1 VIGLA
6 AAALALPA
14 RTPRHAPESNHAAPF
29 APSLLPS
36 TSGSP
41 VDCVIVAPDSL
52 ADIYQRLADY
62 QTRTGRTTV
71 VRGLSTIRAL
81 DPRSNDLAQAVR
93 SFLRSAYQLWGIR
106 WAILAGDHEAI
117 PLRLVRVLSPAPED
131 IPSDAYY
138 ADLDGTWDGNG
149 NGIYGEVADS
159 LDMVSDI
166 AVGRLSA
173 NTRAEATTMV
183 NRALR
188 YVTGV
193 STASV
198 GQNLML
204 AEVLFPQNWVP
215 GQSISSDGAEQAEM
229 LVARTP
235 GCVASQRIYENY
247 TAYPGSQ
254 AFTKANAMSAIAQ
267 GNHIVAHYGH
277 GSRSQLS
284 FGDAIITAPEL
295 ASIQTGDSTALW
307 IANNCASAA
316 VDFDCVAERMVR
328 AANGGTLAYVG
339 ATREAW
345 PGNSAEIAN
354 GIFDRLF
361 GSSPLLLGDAIEG
374 ARSVMLPAAR
384 SETLARWGYFETIL
398 LGVPSLEIWRC
409 VPVPLTVTRPG
420 SVPIGAGGFAVTVRK
435 SGAPV
440 ESALVVAWKAG
451 EEYRAV
457 YTNASG
463 QATVPFHPA
472 SVGSF
477 SLAVTSK
484 GCIPSL
490 DSLTVSASSPALYVF
505 LGAAA
510 RDDLGGDG
518 DGTVGAGEQF
528 GIGGSIRNAGGSAG
542 AGPLTITLQSLT
554 SGVAVDVGGGA
565 APALGSGAQ
574 TAVPAN
580 LRAHAL
586 ATPLSARAER
596 LRVIVG
602 DGVRSDT
609 TQIALAVGAPAPLV
623 AGNLFSDTG
632 TGNGNG
638 VLDPGETASL
648 AYTVGNDGG
657 ARARGVTVQ
666 VLNPASGVTIIDTN
680 AALGDVAAGTT
691 ATTPALKFQVA
702 AVPAGRFFDLR
713 LQDSYGHSWTFP
725 IEHSAPV
732 QPGAPHVEA
741 SSVNRITI
749 GWSPVVA
756 PDLMG
761 YRVYRGPNDT
771 STPQAVTALPTRR
784 IPSYEDGGLSNLTS
798 YRYQVSAVDSSG
810 NEGPRSPIL
819 LASTTPPSL
828 TGWPVPM
835 GQSTSSSVC
844 LADLNG
850 DHRPEVIVG
859 AEYLYVLRPDGTDWF
874 DGDQNPIT
882 SGVFS
887 TALHYI
893 PSSPAAADLDFDGI
907 PEIIAASWNDSTV
920 GVWRSNGT
928 MMPGWPRKGAA
939 PFWSV
944 PAVGEID
951 GDGGMEICVGS
962 NSPRLYAWNS
972 DGSEVL
978 NGDNDPSTQGVY
990 YVPVGTVISSPAI
1003 ADIDKDGVREVVFGT
1018 SAGYVYALRYGVPLS
1033 GWPFVA
1039 SGLMSSSPAI
1049 GDIIPGGG
1057 LEVAM
1062 ACSNDSVYVL
1072 TSSGARAPGW
1082 PQPLELTPGNGR
1094 VPSPALAPLRK
1105 HLGDPSLCVIICGA
1119 DGKLTAFGPTGN
1131 TLPGWGSVQLGAN
1144 AATEAS
1150 PAVADIDGDGALEV
1164 LIGAE
1169 DRRLYAFR
1177 FDGTPVSGFPI
1188 ETAAEVRGTPAVW
1201 DLDGDGACDIIV
1213 AGWDRNLYAWRYPGT
1228 FDPNGAAWPMFHHD
1242 NWHTG
1247 LATFPVL
1254 TAVDTLPVPAP
1265 SAPPAR
1271 PSLAQNRPNPF
1282 NPITVIGYSVAATGP
1297 EEVRLRVFT
1306 VAGRLVRTLVSRRVE
1321 PGYHEARWDGRDD
1334 HGLPA
1339 ASGIYVYRADI
1350 GRTAFTRKMTLLR

>member
-1 VIGLA
+1 
-6 AAALALPA
+6 
-14 RTPRHAPESNHAAPF
+14 
-29 APSLLPS
+29 
-36 TSGSP
+36 
-41 VDCVIVAPDSL
+41 
-52 ADIYQRLADY
+52 
-62 QTRTGRTTV
+62 V

-117 PLRLVRVLSPAPED
+117 PLRVVRVLLPAAED

-159 LDMVSDI
+159 LDMISDI

-173 NTRAEATTMV
+173 NTRAEATHMV
-183 NRALR
+183 NRAMR
-188 YVTGV
+188 YATGV

-198 GQNLML
+198 GQNLIL
-204 AEVLFPQNWVP
+204 AEVLVPQNWQP
-215 GQSISSDGAEQAEM
+215 GQFVAYDGAPFGEA
-229 LVARTP
+229 LRARTP
-235 GCVASQRIYENY
+235 GCVAVQRYYENY
-247 TAYPGSQ
+247 SAYPGSLP
-254 AFTKANAMSAIAQ
+254 FTKANAMSAVAQNYHIA
-267 GNHIVAHYGH
+267 AHYGH

-284 FGDAIITAPEL
+284 FGEAIITAPEL
-295 ASIQTGDSTALW
+295 ASIPTADSTALW

-316 VDFDCVAERMVR
+316 VDYDCLAERMVR
-328 AANGGTLAYVG
+328 ATNGGSMAYIG
-339 ATREAW
+339 ATRDEW
-345 PGNSAEIAN
+345 PDNSAALTN
-354 GIFDRLF
+354 AIFDRLF
-361 GSSPLLLGDAIEG
+361 GASPLPLGDAVEG
-374 ARSVMLPAAR
+374 AREVLLPMAR

-409 VPVPLTVTRPG
+409 VPAPLTVTKPG
-420 SVPIGAGGFAVTVRK
+420 SVPIGAGGFAVTVQK

-472 SVGSF
+472 STGPF
-477 SLAVTSK
+477 SLAVTAE
-484 GCIPSL
+484 GCVPSL
-490 DSLTVSASSPALYVF
+490 DSLTVSASVPALYAF
-505 LGAAA
+505 LGAVA

-518 DGTVGAGEQF
+518 DGTVGAGESF

-542 AGPLTITLQSLT
+542 AGPLTITLQSITAGL
-554 SGVAVDVGGGA
+554 AVDVGSGA
-565 APALGSGAQ
+565 APSLGVGAQ
-574 TAVPAN
+574 TAMPTN

-586 ATPLSARAER
+586 ATPNSARAER

-609 TQIALAVGAPAPLV
+609 TEIALAVGAPVPLV
-623 AGNLFSDTG
+623 TGNLFSDAG

-638 VLDPGETASL
+638 VLDPGEMASL

-657 ARARGVTVQ
+657 ARARGVTAQ
-666 VLNPASGVTIIDTN
+666 VLNPASGVTLIDTN
-680 AALGDVAAGTT
+680 AAVGDVPAGAT
-691 ATTPALKFQVA
+691 APTPALRFQVA
-702 AVPAGRFFDLR
+702 AVPSGRLFDLR
-713 LQDSYGHSWTFP
+713 LLDNYGHSWTFP
-725 IEHSAPV
+725 IERSAPG
-732 QPGAPHVEA
+732 QPAAPSVEA
-741 SSVNRITI
+741 SGVDRITI
-749 GWSPVVA
+749 GWSPVA
-756 PDLMG
+756 AGDLVG
-761 YRVYRGPNDT
+761 YRIYRGPNDV
-771 STPQAVTALPTRR
+771 STPLPVTTLPTRR
-784 IPSYEDGGLSNLTS
+784 IPIYEDAGLSNLTS

-828 TGWPVPM
+828 TGWPLAM

-844 LADLNG
+844 LADLDG
-850 DHRPEVIVG
+850 DARPEVIVG
-859 AEYLYVLRPDGTDWF
+859 AEYLYVLRHDGTDWY
-874 DGDQNPIT
+874 DGDQNAVTTGI
-882 SGVFS
+882 FS

-893 PSSPAAADLDFDGI
+893 PSSPAAADLDFDGT

-920 GVWRSNGT
+920 AVFKSNGS

-944 PAVGEID
+944 PTVGEID
-951 GDGGMEICVGS
+951 GDGGFEICVGS
-962 NSPRLYAWNS
+962 NSSRLYAWNS

-978 NGDNDPSTQGVY
+978 DGDLDPTTQGVY
-990 YVPVGTVISSPAI
+990 YVPIGTVISSPAI

-1018 SAGYVYALRYGVPLS
+1018 SAGRVYALRSGVPLS
-1033 GWPFVA
+1033 GSPGWPFLA
-1039 SGLMSSSPAI
+1039 SGLLSSSPAI

-1057 LEVAM
+1057 LEIAI
-1062 ACSNDSVYVL
+1062 ASSNDSVYVL
-1072 TSSGARAPGW
+1072 TSSGGRAPGW
-1082 PQPLELTPGNGR
+1082 PRPLELTTGNGR
-1094 VPSPALAPLRK
+1094 APSPVLAPLRK
-1105 HLGDPSLCVIICGA
+1105 HLGDPALCVVICGA

-1131 TLPGWGSVQLGAN
+1131 TLPGWASVQLGVN
-1144 AATEAS
+1144 AGTEAS
-1150 PAVADIDGDGALEV
+1150 PAVADLDGDGTLEV

-1169 DRRLYAFR
+1169 DRRLYAYR

-1188 ETAAEVRGTPAVW
+1188 ETGAEVRGTPAVW
-1201 DLDGDGACDIIV
+1201 DLDGDGASDIIA

-1247 LATFPVL
+1247 LATFPIL
-1254 TAVDTLPVPAP
+1254 TAVDPIPEPAP
-1265 SAPPAR
+1265 SATPPAR
-1271 PSLAQNRPNPF
+1271 ASLEQNRPNPF
-1282 NPITVIGYSVAATGP
+1282 NPATVIGYSVPATGP

-1321 PGYHEARWDGRDD
+1321 PGYHVARWDGRDD
-1334 HGLPA
+1334 RSLPA
-1339 ASGIYVYRADI
+1339 ASGIYMYRADI
-1350 GRTAFTRKMTLLR
+1350 GRTAFMRKMALLR